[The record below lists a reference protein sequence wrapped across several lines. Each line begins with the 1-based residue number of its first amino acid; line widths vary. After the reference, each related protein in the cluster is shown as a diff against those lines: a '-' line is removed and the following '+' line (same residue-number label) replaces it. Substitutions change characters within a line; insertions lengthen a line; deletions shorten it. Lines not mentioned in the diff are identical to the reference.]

1 MCVNNPKEPTRK
13 LLMSSANLQDTSS
26 IYKNQLYFY
35 IPANKQSKN
44 EILKTSFIIAL
55 KRTKMLRNKLSKMQ
69 NLCSVYYKHYQ
80 KELKKM

>member
-1 MCVNNPKEPTRK
+1 
-13 LLMSSANLQDTSS
+13 MSSANLQDTSS

-55 KRTKMLRNKLSKMQ
+55 KKNKNAQ
-69 NLCSVYYKHYQ
+69 EQ
-80 KELKKM
+80 TQ

>member
-1 MCVNNPKEPTRK
+1 MNNPKESTRK

-35 IPANKQSKN
+35 IPANLQSKH

-55 KRTKMLRNKLSKMQ
+55 KKKKCLGT
-69 NLCSVYYKHYQ
+69 NLVKCKIYALNTINIIKR
-80 KELKKM
+80 K